1 MGTNFKIILL
11 LRDPRAVINS
21 IHIEPKEWHAEDS
34 NPKRVCKNILQDYMA
49 VKKVSTIISTNM
61 RKKSV
66 LSRFDFPHDL
76 GAYIWYFG
84 LTILKKN
91 LDFYKISKSQ
101 NT

>member
-76 GAYIWYFG
+76 GG
-84 LTILKKN
+84 LHLVFWTYNFEKN
-91 LDFYKISKSQ
+91 SGFL
-101 NT
+101 